1 MHILRVTGIHY
12 RDGVALYRV
21 RKVLLVCVRHVV
33 ARPTRD
39 GRFPSQQRPLNL
51 VHRKDCIMC
60 IPFHI
65 VLIVSVAV
73 FLRHILIEREYL
85 TRCPRP
91 NDIVHVSLM
100 HR

>member
-1 MHILRVTGIHY
+1 MHILCVTGIHY

-21 RKVLLVCVRHVV
+21 RKVPLVRVRHVV

-39 GRFPSQQRPLNL
+39 GRLATQERLLNL
-51 VHRKDCIMC
+51 VNREDCIMC
-60 IPFHI
+60 IAFHI

-73 FLRHILIEREYL
+73 FLGHILIERKYL
-85 TRCPRP
+85 TRCPRLD
-91 NDIVHVSLM
+91 DIVHVSLM